1 MNSFLEWALAVI
13 GSGGIGAAIT
23 YISTYKS
30 RKLIEK
36 EKAKQEH
43 LNTEDKHGIMERDR
57 FEAMYKQ
64 ITEMAE
70 DYNELSDQF
79 RDYRKT
85 ALNIENEFNN
95 KLRQR
100 SAELAA
106 LKDQVHYLKKLRC
119 YDFDC
124 PKRIKNN
131 TEE

>member
-1 MNSFLEWALAVI
+1 M
-13 GSGGIGAAIT
+13 
-23 YISTYKS
+23 Y
-30 RKLIEK
+30 IEK
-36 EKAKQEH
+36 LAS
-43 LNTEDKHGIMERDR
+43 
-57 FEAMYKQ
+57 Q
-64 ITEMAE
+64 IIN
-70 DYNELSDQF
+70 DVVSGLRGYHSNL
-79 RDYRKT
+79 